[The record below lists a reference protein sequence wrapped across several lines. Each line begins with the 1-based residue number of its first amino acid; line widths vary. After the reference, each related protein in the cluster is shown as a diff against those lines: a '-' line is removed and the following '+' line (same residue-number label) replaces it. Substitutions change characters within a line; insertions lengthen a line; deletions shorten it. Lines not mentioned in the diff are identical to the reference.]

1 MQYTCVANLSEF
13 KLYGNIPVVSRIIEA
28 TPLAYDE
35 AEDMA
40 QFKAFYKM
48 LDCDTVQIVYTTIN
62 GQEYTIFCDE
72 EGKIKGPWLAT
83 YPLRDGNGKIYDL
96 IAGKFAIVKEQYDE
110 ETEEPALIAM
120 TNEEIQMLIDHLERE
135 MDAANDELARLKRGE
150 SR

>member
-1 MQYTCVANLSEF
+1 MRYTCVANLSEF
-13 KLYGNIPVVSRIIEA
+13 KLYGNIPVVSRIIKA
-28 TPLAYDE
+28 HPLVYDE

-96 IAGKFAIVKEQYDE
+96 IAGKFAIVKEQYDN
-110 ETEEPALIAM
+110 ETEEPTLVPM
-120 TNEEIQMLIDHLERE
+120 TDREIQMLIDHLEE
-135 MDAANDELARLKRGE
+135 GMDSANNRW
-150 SR
+150 